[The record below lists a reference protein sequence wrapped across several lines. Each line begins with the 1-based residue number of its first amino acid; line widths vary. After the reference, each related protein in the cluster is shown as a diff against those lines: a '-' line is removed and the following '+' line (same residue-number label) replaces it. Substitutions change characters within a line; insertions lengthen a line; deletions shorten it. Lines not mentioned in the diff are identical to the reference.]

1 MALGSFCRVAR
12 TLGGPGA
19 QRNRQT
25 PSRVGVH
32 RRETSIRRFFSTRP
46 RTLTTLRAKPEGRRS
61 IMIRAVFAATAAAVL
76 TLPADAQSQDGRT
89 VRYDGAQIWTG
100 EGFEPG
106 WITLRDG
113 MIVDPD
119 TRPDVIVDLDG
130 GYITPAFANAHQHTP
145 RTSLENSWA
154 FMGAGVFY
162 VWNPNVLGSLMT
174 EERAA
179 FFARPETIEVRES
192 AGGVTTPGS
201 HPEPLYV
208 NVLGP
213 YVYGGA
219 GYDEM
224 YLDAFHY
231 ARDDAEIATT
241 LDRLQADGADFVKA
255 YLMRSDIYEA
265 PGEDGEGGSTTGLDP
280 ALVPA
285 LVEAA
290 HARGLPIGFHVETR
304 FDFRTIAE
312 AGADFAMHLPGY
324 SAVARLEEDFRVLTQ
339 ADAEAAAEAGM
350 AVVPTTLVGAVRI
363 EEARNDPDREVDP
376 EAVQGAYRLQAE
388 NIAILHEAGVRLL
401 PGTDGNPGSV
411 PSEVQHWVEIGALSD
426 GQAARTLLNA
436 AGFLFSDINAG
447 CLEPG
452 CRADFLVLENDPTA
466 DIAAI
471 EDIRLRVKSGR
482 VLDQADYAL
491 AEAGA
496 AAE

>member
-1 MALGSFCRVAR
+1 
-12 TLGGPGA
+12 
-19 QRNRQT
+19 
-25 PSRVGVH
+25 
-32 RRETSIRRFFSTRP
+32 
-46 RTLTTLRAKPEGRRS
+46 
-61 IMIRAVFAATAAAVL
+61 MIRAAFAATAAAVL
-76 TLPADAQSQDGRT
+76 ALPAHAQMQSGQT

-100 EGFEPG
+100 DGFEPG

-113 MIVDPD
+113 VIVDPD
-119 TRPDVIVDLDG
+119 TRPDVIVDLEG

-145 RTSLENSWA
+145 RTSLENSWE
-154 FMGAGVFY
+154 FMRAGVFY

-179 FFARPETIEVRES
+179 FFARPDTIEVRES

-208 NVLGP
+208 DVLGP

-219 GYDEM
+219 GYEEM

-231 ARDDAEIATT
+231 ARDEAEIATT
-241 LDRLQADGADFVKA
+241 LNRLQADGADFVKA

-265 PGEDGEGGSTTGLDP
+265 PGEDGEDGSTTGLDP

-285 LVEAA
+285 LVDAA

-324 SAVARLEEDFRVLTQ
+324 SAVARLEDDFRVLTEE
-339 ADAEAAAEAGM
+339 DAEAAAEAGM
-350 AVVPTTLVGAVRI
+350 AVTPTTLVGALRI
-363 EEARNDPDREVDP
+363 EEARNDPEREVDP
-376 EAVQGAYRLQAE
+376 DAVDGAYSLQAD
-388 NIAILHEAGVRLL
+388 NIAILHAAGVRIL

-411 PSEVQHWVEIGALSD
+411 PAEVRHWVEIGALSD
-426 GQAARTLLNA
+426 GEAAQALLNA
-436 AGFLFSDINAG
+436 AGFLFSEINAG
-447 CLEPG
+447 CLAPG
-452 CRADFLVLENDPTA
+452 CRADFLVLNSDPTA
-466 DIAAI
+466 HIAAI
-471 EDIRLRVKSGR
+471 EDIRLRVKSGA
-482 VLDQADYAL
+482 VLDEFDYA
-491 AEAGA
+491 AEPEEVE